1 MEQQLITRAELAA
14 VVTRADGS
22 AREIALG
29 GQKKHWERE
38 WERWRQW
45 LPHLSLAAFAVWAAA
60 NPELAGQDPGA
71 LFGLVTTA
79 GANYLAADFLSG
91 SSARINAFNW
101 QDCGTGTT
109 AMAIGD
115 TALQT
120 PSGLSRVSGTQST
133 PTSGQYRTVA
143 TFNFTSTLAITEWGL
158 FSASTS
164 GTLWDRRTFSA
175 INVANGDSIQF
186 TYTLTVPAGGS

>member
-14 VVTRADGS
+14 VVTRKDGS

-29 GQKKHWERE
+29 GQQKHWERE
-38 WERWRQW
+38 WERWRKW

-60 NPELAGQDPGA
+60 NPDLAGQDPGM

-79 GANYLAADFLSG
+79 GANYLAADFLAA
-91 SSARINAFNW
+91 SSARINAFNY

-143 TFNFTSTLAITEWGL
+143 TFAFTSTLAITEWGL

-164 GTLWDRRTFSA
+164 GTLWDRRTFAA

>member
-14 VVTRADGS
+14 VVTRKDGS

-29 GQKKHWERE
+29 GQQKHWERE
-38 WERWRQW
+38 WERWRKW

-60 NPELAGQDPGA
+60 NPHLAG
-71 LFGLVTTA
+71 V
-79 GANYLAADFLSG
+79 NYLAADFLAA

-133 PTSGQYRTVA
+133 PTAGQYRTVA

-164 GTLWDRRTFSA
+164 GTLWDRRTFAA

>member
-14 VVTRADGS
+14 VVIRADGS
-22 AREIALG
+22 ARAIALG

-45 LPHLSLAAFAVWAAA
+45 LPHLSLAAFALWAAA
-60 NPELAGQDPGA
+60 NPELAGQDPGV

-91 SSARINAFNW
+91 SSARINAFNF

-120 PSGLSRVSGTQST
+120 PSGLSRVSGTQRARRRRGSIGRWRPST
-133 PTSGQYRTVA
+133 SHRPLRSPSGACFPPRPLAPSGTVARFPPSTLRTV
-143 TFNFTSTLAITEWGL
+143 T
-158 FSASTS
+158 ASS
-164 GTLWDRRTFSA
+164 LL
-175 INVANGDSIQF
+175 I
-186 TYTLTVPAGGS
+186 P